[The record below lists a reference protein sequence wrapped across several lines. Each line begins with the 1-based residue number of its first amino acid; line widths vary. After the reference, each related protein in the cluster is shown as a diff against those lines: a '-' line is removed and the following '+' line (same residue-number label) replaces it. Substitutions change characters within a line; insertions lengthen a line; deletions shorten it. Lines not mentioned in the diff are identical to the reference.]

1 MKRQAEAS
9 GNAIDWS
16 KIEGSSGYIG
26 ASDLENANRLKSAL
40 GPPPLFPKPKL
51 TPPPPPPVADE
62 AYEVVIERQAGEA
75 FGLVV
80 ASSSLLSGKL
90 MGEFVGQILPN
101 SAAERCGR
109 LRLGQQILRINGVEI
124 SGFDHATVMKLL
136 LSSSPQLRLLVTAA
150 TPMAAYLE
158 NNAQQQQQQQPEYR
172 ASSNSISQQPSNLS
186 AAPPPGP
193 LASNSTSA
201 LGDADYQT
209 ISVEL
214 VKPLGS
220 ATGFGFSMRSGSVA
234 GILPLTVL
242 KLSPTGVAA
251 RDGRIQVFLRTVR
264 VHLWFLMYRMC
275 YS

>member
-158 NNAQQQQQQQPEYR
+158 NSAQQQQPEYR
-172 ASSNSISQQPSNLS
+172 ASFSNSISQQPSNLS

-251 RDGRIQVFLRTVR
+251 REDRKSVV
-264 VHLWFLMYRMC
+264 
-275 YS
+275 